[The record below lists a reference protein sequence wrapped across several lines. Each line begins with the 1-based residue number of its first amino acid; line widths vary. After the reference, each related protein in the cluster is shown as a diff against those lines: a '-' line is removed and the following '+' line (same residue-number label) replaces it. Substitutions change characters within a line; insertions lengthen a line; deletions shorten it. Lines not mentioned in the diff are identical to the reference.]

1 MDILGTAGSDNLVG
15 TAGDDV
21 LLPGTGAFDTV
32 AGGAGID
39 TLKLDYSA
47 NTVSSIYVSQAG
59 IQLGFLSGDATNGY
73 LGSVSTRSGD
83 STDTVSF
90 NGIERF
96 DIVGT
101 RYNDRLFGGTLA
113 DRLFGGAGN
122 DTFTPGLG
130 NDVIDGG
137 DGLDTLSSVDLSAIT
152 TGGVFNF
159 AGGGAITLAT
169 GAQITSVE
177 QLKDFVGTAGNDTIA
192 TGNGDDK
199 FSGGAG
205 DDILRPG
212 LGIDEVDGGL
222 GNDLLELDYS
232 SVVTE
237 GEFTVKG
244 VAPSLS
250 YGSDGLGA
258 VGFISVNRTVNGT
271 LVNDKLQFQGI
282 ERLNLTGT
290 QYADRITGTLGN
302 DVLKGSGG
310 DDVFVASGGVDTIEG
325 GEGIDTLE
333 GLDLGTLS
341 TGLTLDWS
349 SGIVTLPNGSTVS
362 VEQMTGLLGTLG
374 GDSFTG
380 GRFNDSF
387 SGGAGN
393 DTLNGGAGD
402 DVLNGGIGTDTVVGG
417 EGSDALE
424 IDYGLYDAGQILQ
437 GSPTL
442 SGTSYSGTYS
452 GKRTSNGAQET
463 DAVTF
468 SGIER
473 FNIAG
478 TKFADTFAGGVG
490 NDVLRGNGGNDTLS
504 GGEGNDTLIGVATYS
519 ATPGAGEIDTLTGG
533 AGKDEFW
540 LGTSNKAFYTVAGND
555 DYAIITDFNRQD
567 DVIRLKGAKD
577 GYRLDSN
584 GALGIAGTAIYGRNN
599 VSGADDLVAIVKD
612 VTGLTLDSLAFGQGK
627 FDADAPKGSFS
638 LTFDGTSLT
647 EGTTTSEI
655 TATITRINADNSQA
669 VRVDLLNPDDKQ
681 IVLPIGGVTIAA
693 GQDSATFKIKAF
705 NDTLAEAPATYQI
718 TASALDFR
726 SVISSAITVTD
737 DDGTVPTPPTP
748 TPPTP
753 TPPVIPTP
761 PAPPVNPT
769 TQIDPV
775 VRAVV
780 QTANLEQSVGQTL
793 QDFNSDGKGDAFFY
807 NQRTGETTVALTT
820 GTTATQ
826 KSVFQVADAANWSV
840 AGIGDVTGDANSEI
854 IWRQNSTGLVAS
866 WSLNGEKITGASNI
880 YTVADASWK
889 IVGLGDTNGDRTS
902 DMIWQNQTTG
912 DTAIWTMKNGQIQS
926 GEVVLR
932 VSDLNWKITGIAD
945 FNGDGKSD
953 AVWRNQATGE
963 NAIWLLDGTKI
974 AAGSNFITPV
984 SDLNWQIATT
994 GDFNSDGKSDLF
1006 WINKTTGENAVWLM
1020 NGARLTSGRL
1030 GPKLDGAG
1038 WQVSKVADVNGD
1050 GNNDLVLR
1058 NANNGATK
1066 VWSVTAL
1073 KQNPTDLTFAPVD
1086 ITASVLA

>member
-1 MDILGTAGSDNLVG
+1 MDILGTAGNDNLTG

-21 LLPGTGAFDTV
+21 LNPVTGAFDTV

-47 NTVSSIYVSQAG
+47 NQVSAIYVSQGG

-73 LGSVSTRSGD
+73 LGSVSVRSGD
-83 STDTVSF
+83 TTDTVNFS
-90 NGIERF
+90 GIERF
-96 DIVGT
+96 DITGT
-101 RYNDRLFGGTLA
+101 RYDDRLFGGALG

-137 DGLDTLSSVDLSAIT
+137 EGVDTLSSVDLSAFT
-152 TGGVFNF
+152 TGAVFNF
-159 AGGGAITLAT
+159 AAGGAITLPT
-169 GAQITSVE
+169 GAQVTGVE

-205 DDILRPG
+205 DDILKPG

-258 VGFISVNRTVNGT
+258 VGFVSVNRTVNGV
-271 LVNDKLQFQGI
+271 LVNDKLQFRGI

-290 QYADRITGTLGN
+290 RYADRITGTLGN
-302 DVLKGSGG
+302 DVLKGGGG
-310 DDVFVASGGVDTIEG
+310 DDVFVASAGLDSIDG
-325 GEGIDTLE
+325 GEGTDTLE

-349 SGIVTLPNGSTVS
+349 SGTVTLPGGSTAT

-374 GDSFTG
+374 NDSFTG
-380 GRFNDSF
+380 GAGNDSF

-393 DTLNGGAGD
+393 DVLNGGAGD
-402 DVLNGGIGTDTVVGG
+402 DVLNGGTGTDTVVGG

-424 IDYGLYDAGQILQ
+424 IDYGLYDANQILL
-437 GSPTL
+437 GTAPTL
-442 SGTSYSGTYS
+442 TGTSYSGTYS
-452 GKRTSNGAQET
+452 GRRTVGGAQVT

-478 TKFADTFAGGVG
+478 TRFADTFAGGVG
-490 NDVLRGNGGNDTLS
+490 NDVLRGNAGNDTLS
-504 GGEGNDTLIGVATYS
+504 GNEGNDTLIGVATYS

-540 LGTSNKAFYTVAGND
+540 LGTATKSFYTVAGND
-555 DYAIITDFNRQD
+555 DYAIITDFNRLD

-584 GALGIAGTAIYGRNN
+584 GALGVAGTAIYGRNS
-599 VSGADDLVAIVKD
+599 VSGTDDLVAIVKD
-612 VTGLTLDSLAFGQGK
+612 VTGLSLDSLAFGQGK

-638 LTFDGTSLT
+638 LTFDSTSLT
-647 EGTTTSEI
+647 EGLATSEI
-655 TATITRINADNSQA
+655 TATITRINADNSA
-669 VRVDLLNPDDKQ
+669 ALRVDLLNPDDRQ
-681 IVLPIGGVTIAA
+681 LTLPIGGVTIAA

-705 NDTLAEAPATYQI
+705 NDTVAENPTTYQI

-726 SVISSAITVTD
+726 SIISGAITITD
-737 DDGTVPTPPTP
+737 DDGAVVP
-748 TPPTP
+748 
-753 TPPVIPTP
+753 PPVIPTP
-761 PAPPVNPT
+761 PAPPVNPI

-775 VRAVV
+775 IRAVV
-780 QTANLEQSVGQTL
+780 QSANLEQSVSQGL
-793 QDFNSDGKGDAFFY
+793 QDFNGDGKGDAFFY
-807 NQRTGETTVALTT
+807 NQQSGETKVALTA

-826 KSVFQVADAANWSV
+826 KAVYRVGDAANWKV
-840 AGIGDVTGDANSEI
+840 AGIGDISGDAQADV
-854 IWRQNSTGLVAS
+854 IWREQRTGMVAS
-866 WSLNGEKITGASNI
+866 WTMNGEVITAGRNI
-880 YTVADASWK
+880 LAVGDMNWK
-889 IVGLGDTNGDRTS
+889 ILGLGDTNGDRTS
-902 DMIWQNQTTG
+902 DIAWRNESTG
-912 DTAIWTMKNGQIQS
+912 DTAIWTMQNGQIQS
-926 GEVVLR
+926 GTVVAR
-932 VSDLNWKITGIAD
+932 ITDLNWKVVGIAD

-953 AVWRNQATGE
+953 FAWRHQTTGE
-963 NAIWLLDGTKI
+963 NAIWLMDGTSI
-974 AAGSNFITPV
+974 AKGAFLLSV
-984 SDLNWQIATT
+984 SDNNWQVAAT
-994 GDFNSDGKSDLF
+994 GDLNSDGKADLF
-1006 WINKTTGENAVWLM
+1006 WINKNTGENAVWLM
-1020 NGARLTSGRL
+1020 DGTSFKSGRFGTSL
-1030 GPKLDGAG
+1030 NGAG
-1038 WQVSKVADVNGD
+1038 WQVAKVADVNGD
-1050 GNNDLVLR
+1050 GNNDVVLR
-1058 NANNGATK
+1058 NANSGSTK
-1066 VWSVTAL
+1066 VWSLTAL
-1073 KQNPTDLTFAPVD
+1073 KQNPLDLTYAPVD
-1086 ITASVLA
+1086 ITASVLN